1 MLEPFFGGSQGAV
14 WGAVRGELGLDEWF
28 SPFVDARRSRHIHR
42 SGATP
47 ERWRARW
54 CTPAP
59 QCGGNG
65 PVLDGELLP
74 AKYDQPRPR
83 AGARKP
89 TPPKHHR
96 RPLHTSIL
104 ISSVMLQSRE
114 LLPEL
119 ERPGEQPLERAVEA
133 IGCRIVR

>member
-1 MLEPFFGGSQGAV
+1 MVYTGPPMQ
-14 WGAVRGELGLDEWF
+14 
-28 SPFVDARRSRHIHR
+28 
-42 SGATP
+42 
-47 ERWRARW
+47 
-54 CTPAP
+54 
-59 QCGGNG
+59 GNG
-65 PVLDGELLP
+65 PVLMENYLR
-74 AKYDQPRPR
+74 KYDRPRPR
-83 AGARKP
+83 ADARKP

-104 ISSVMLQSRE
+104 ISSVMLQSSE